1 VEAVAVSWLTD
12 GDWQLRWR
20 CCGGR
25 PVAVSWLN
33 GDSQATVLL
42 FQVAEK
48 KKEAPALPFSSSS
61 SSFSATFPFPFVPF
75 RYGFSKP
82 ERFLCQCRFFLNC
95 HGPLS
100 FTSHCPS
107 RYVFPVFFPLFFGLF
122 SPLLSSVPSLFFS
135 VFCFPP
141 LFPLFACWRWGV
153 FIGQK
158 GAGASLL
165 PPYGSAWGAG
175 LAALPQRR
183 VGWVVGVAG
192 RARLP
197 WCIIMRVCGVSGG
210 GRHVACRV
218 HWRKKKKLPS
228 PVARPG
234 EGERGTLSF
243 KTTLFFLKKNMKWR
257 RFIQNA
263 SFHLKVAPTFVSQI
277 SP

>member
-1 VEAVAVSWLTD
+1 M
-12 GDWQLRWR
+12 
-20 CCGGR
+20 
-25 PVAVSWLN
+25 SWLN

-82 ERFLCQCRFFLNC
+82 ERFLCQCRFFLNS

-141 LFPLFACWRWGV
+141 LFPPFRVLALGGIYRAKGSGGV
-153 FIGQK
+153 PIATLWQRM
-158 GAGASLL
+158 
-165 PPYGSAWGAG
+165 GS
-175 LAALPQRR
+175 R
-183 VGWVVGVAG
+183 VGCPATAPGWLGCG
-192 RARLP
+192 RGWQGATPLVYHHESVWGFGR
-197 WCIIMRVCGVSGG
+197 WQACGV
-210 GRHVACRV
+210 
-218 HWRKKKKLPS
+218 
-228 PVARPG
+228 
-234 EGERGTLSF
+234 
-243 KTTLFFLKKNMKWR
+243 
-257 RFIQNA
+257 
-263 SFHLKVAPTFVSQI
+263 
-277 SP
+277 